1 MPVNLQKAEFV
12 RSAAKAADFPRDRLA
27 QVAFAGRSNVGK
39 SSVINRLLNRKNFAR
54 VGSAPGKTTHIN
66 YFRIDGQFYLIDL
79 PGYGYA
85 KVSKAEKEKWAK
97 TLEAFFAQ
105 KERLAHVLLLVD
117 IRHDPTD
124 DDEQMVKYLYCN
136 AIPYTVVATKA
147 DKLSRM
153 QQGIRAD
160 KIAGNLALTR
170 QNILLTSA
178 ETGLGRDA
186 LLDKIEQILQ
196 TQALLRE
203 NPEDA
208 ESADDTKA
216 GESECR

>member
-1 MPVNLQKAEFV
+1 MIIKNATFV
-12 RSAAKAADFPRDRLA
+12 TSAASPKQFLKPSKPMIAIC
-27 QVAFAGRSNVGK
+27 GKSNVGK
-39 SSVINRLLNRKNFAR
+39 SSLINKLANQRRLAR
-54 VGSAPGKTTHIN
+54 TSADPGRTRLVN
-66 YFRIDGQFYLIDL
+66 YFDFGEFLLADL

-208 ESADDTKA
+208 ESADNTNA
-216 GESECR
+216 GESECG

>member
-1 MPVNLQKAEFV
+1 MIIKNATFV
-12 RSAAKAADFPRDRLA
+12 TSAASPKQFLKPSKPMIAIC
-27 QVAFAGRSNVGK
+27 GKSNVGK
-39 SSVINRLLNRKNFAR
+39 SSLINKLANQRRLAR
-54 VGSAPGKTTHIN
+54 TSADPGRTRLVN
-66 YFRIDGQFYLIDL
+66 YFDFGEFLLADL

-216 GESECR
+216 GESDCG

>member
-1 MPVNLQKAEFV
+1 MIIKNATFV
-12 RSAAKAADFPRDRLA
+12 TSAASLKQFLKPSKPMIAIC
-27 QVAFAGRSNVGK
+27 GKSNVGK
-39 SSVINRLLNRKNFAR
+39 SSLINKLANQRRLAR
-54 VGSAPGKTTHIN
+54 TSADPGRTRLVN
-66 YFRIDGQFYLIDL
+66 YFDFGEFLLADL

-208 ESADDTKA
+208 ESADNTKA
-216 GESECR
+216 GESECG

>member
-1 MPVNLQKAEFV
+1 MIIKNATFV
-12 RSAAKAADFPRDRLA
+12 TSAASPKQFLKPNKPMIAIC
-27 QVAFAGRSNVGK
+27 GKSNVGK
-39 SSVINRLLNRKNFAR
+39 SSLINKLANRRQLARTSADPGRTRL
-54 VGSAPGKTTHIN
+54 VN
-66 YFRIDGQFYLIDL
+66 YFDFGEFLLADL

-105 KERLAHVLLLVD
+105 KAYLAHVLLLVD

-160 KIAGNLALTR
+160 KIAGNLALTK

-196 TQALLRE
+196 AQALYKE
-203 NPEDA
+203 DEDA
-208 ESADDTKA
+208 EETEIAGDTA
-216 GESECR
+216 QA

>member
-1 MPVNLQKAEFV
+1 MIIKNATFV
-12 RSAAKAADFPRDRLA
+12 TSAASPKQFLKPSKPMIAIC
-27 QVAFAGRSNVGK
+27 GKSNVGK
-39 SSVINRLLNRKNFAR
+39 SSLINKLANQRRLAR
-54 VGSAPGKTTHIN
+54 TSADPGRTRLVN
-66 YFRIDGQFYLIDL
+66 YFDFGEFLLADL

-196 TQALLRE
+196 TQALLRK
-203 NPEDA
+203 NSEDA

-216 GESECR
+216 GESECG

>member
-1 MPVNLQKAEFV
+1 MIIKNATFV
-12 RSAAKAADFPRDRLA
+12 TSAASPKQFLKPSKPMIAIC
-27 QVAFAGRSNVGK
+27 GKSNVGK
-39 SSVINRLLNRKNFAR
+39 SSLINKLANQRRLAR
-54 VGSAPGKTTHIN
+54 TSADPGRTRLVN
-66 YFRIDGQFYLIDL
+66 YFDFGEFLLADL

-208 ESADDTKA
+208 ESADNTKA
-216 GESECR
+216 GESECG

>member
-1 MPVNLQKAEFV
+1 MIIKNATFV
-12 RSAAKAADFPRDRLA
+12 TSAASPKQFLKPSKPMIAIC
-27 QVAFAGRSNVGK
+27 GKSNVGK
-39 SSVINRLLNRKNFAR
+39 SSLINKLANQRRLAR
-54 VGSAPGKTTHIN
+54 TSADPGRTRLVN
-66 YFRIDGQFYLIDL
+66 YFDFGEFLLADL

-196 TQALLRE
+196 TQALLRK

-216 GESECR
+216 GESECG

>member
-1 MPVNLQKAEFV
+1 MQYQNASFEM
-12 RSAAKAADFPRDRLA
+12 S
-27 QVAFAGRSNVGK
+27 AGRADQLPAPSAPEIVFSGKSNVGK
-39 SSVINRLLNRKNFAR
+39 SSLINKLANQRRLAR
-54 VGSAPGKTTHIN
+54 TSADPGRTRLVN
-66 YFRIDGQFYLIDL
+66 YFDFGEFLLADL

-216 GESECR
+216 GESECG

>member
-1 MPVNLQKAEFV
+1 MIIKNATFV
-12 RSAAKAADFPRDRLA
+12 TSAASPKQFLKPSKPMIAIC
-27 QVAFAGRSNVGK
+27 GKSNVGK
-39 SSVINRLLNRKNFAR
+39 SSLINKLANQRRLAR
-54 VGSAPGKTTHIN
+54 MSADPGRTRLVN
-66 YFRIDGQFYLIDL
+66 YFDFGEFLLADL

-208 ESADDTKA
+208 ESADNTKA
-216 GESECR
+216 GESECG

>member
-1 MPVNLQKAEFV
+1 MIIKNATFV
-12 RSAAKAADFPRDRLA
+12 TSAASPKQFLKPSKPMIAIC
-27 QVAFAGRSNVGK
+27 GKSNVGK
-39 SSVINRLLNRKNFAR
+39 SSLINKLANQRRLAR
-54 VGSAPGKTTHIN
+54 TSADPGRTRLVN
-66 YFRIDGQFYLIDL
+66 YFDFGEFLLADL

-97 TLEAFFAQ
+97 KLEAFFAQ

-216 GESECR
+216 GESECG

>member
-1 MPVNLQKAEFV
+1 MIIKNATFV
-12 RSAAKAADFPRDRLA
+12 TSAASPKQFLKPSKPMIAIC
-27 QVAFAGRSNVGK
+27 GKSNVGK
-39 SSVINRLLNRKNFAR
+39 SSLINKLANQRRLAR
-54 VGSAPGKTTHIN
+54 TSADPGRTRLVN
-66 YFRIDGQFYLIDL
+66 YFDFGEFLLADL

-216 GESECR
+216 GENECG

>member
-1 MPVNLQKAEFV
+1 MIIKNATFV
-12 RSAAKAADFPRDRLA
+12 TSAASPKQFLKPSKPMIAIC
-27 QVAFAGRSNVGK
+27 GKSNVGK
-39 SSVINRLLNRKNFAR
+39 SSLINKLANQRRLAR
-54 VGSAPGKTTHIN
+54 TSADPGRTRLVN
-66 YFRIDGQFYLIDL
+66 YFDFGEFLLADL

-216 GESECR
+216 GESECG

>member
-1 MPVNLQKAEFV
+1 MIIKNATFV
-12 RSAAKAADFPRDRLA
+12 TSAASPK
-27 QVAFAGRSNVGK
+27 QVLTPSKPMIAICGKSNVGK
-39 SSVINRLLNRKNFAR
+39 SSLINKLANQRRLAR
-54 VGSAPGKTTHIN
+54 TSADPGRTRLVN
-66 YFRIDGQFYLIDL
+66 YFDFGEFLLADL

-216 GESECR
+216 GESECG